1 MNKKQKII
9 TATCV
14 VVCAGCVAAGVFFSK
29 KNKRDSGEEMAYV
42 MSVSSM
48 NEMAGT
54 QRLAGVVESQKT
66 LDIQK
71 DTEREI
77 KEVLVKAGDEV
88 EVGTPLFTYDTATL
102 ETDIQQAQLDL
113 ERADNSMENLKVQI
127 QQLQKE
133 KRNASSDE
141 QLSYTTQIQSA
152 EMDLKK
158 SEYERKAKEVELNR
172 LKSKVENS
180 TVTSEMKG
188 VVKSVNNGQNSGEM
202 SMYDGSGQAFMT
214 ILATGEYRVKGKV
227 NEQNA
232 SQVMEGTRAII
243 RSRVDETMTWQ
254 GTYTAVDT
262 QNPNN
267 SNSNMMYGMS
277 SEDAA
282 QTTSTSYPF
291 YVELDSSDGLL
302 LGQHVYIEQDSGMEE
317 REAGIWLDEAFIAD
331 LDKKPYI
338 WTETDKGTLEKRN
351 VVLGTYDENM
361 MQYKI
366 EEGLEKTDYVAYP
379 QEFLEEGMKTTHDPA
394 EAMAD
399 PAPEGDVLP
408 EGEELPEGEMQP
420 EGEILPED
428 EMQPEGEGLPE
439 EEIVPEGETEDGALL
454 PKEEGNKVVLGN
466 SLKKDK
472 GFLPGV

>member
-14 VVCAGCVAAGVFFSK
+14 VACAGCVAAGVFFSK
-29 KNKRDSGEEMAYV
+29 RNHGDSGEAMAYV

-54 QRLAGVVESQKT
+54 QRLAGIVESQKT

-77 KEVLVKAGDEV
+77 KEILVKAGDEV
-88 EVGTPLFTYDTATL
+88 DVGTPLFTYDTATL

-113 ERADNSMENLKVQI
+113 ERADNSMGNLKAQI

-133 KRNASSDE
+133 KKKASSDE

-188 VVKSVNNGQNSGEM
+188 VVKSVSTGQNSGEM
-202 SMYDGSGQAFMT
+202 SMYEGSGQAFMT

-232 SQVMEGTRAII
+232 SQVMEGARAII
-243 RSRVDETMTWQ
+243 RSRVDENMTWQ

-267 SNSNMMYGMS
+267 SNNNMMYGMS

-317 REAGIWLDEAFIAD
+317 REKGIWLDEAFIAD
-331 LDKKPYI
+331 MDKKPYI
-338 WTETDKGTLEKRN
+338 WTETEKGTLEKRT

-366 EEGLEKTDYVAYP
+366 EEGLEKSDYVAYP

-399 PAPEGDVLP
+399 PAPEGEILP

-420 EGEILPED
+420 EGEALPEG
-428 EMQPEGEGLPE
+428 EMQPEDEALPE
-439 EEIVPEGETEDGALL
+439 EDVVPEGEPEDGALL
-454 PKEEGNKVVLGN
+454 PEEEGNKVVLGN
-466 SLKKDK
+466 SSKKEK
-472 GFLPGV
+472 EFLPGV